1 MFGVYSNQRLSENER
16 KLLNSNPDDVN
27 WYCVISQSIFRDG
40 RPFQIRQDIE
50 LPQKDDD
57 NGVVL
62 IFEGGDVVYMKSIES
77 EVTKEEFDSITEV
90 CTYLGD
96 KFKRPI
102 RAYVPCAPF
111 KHLDFDVEKNGR
123 DITIIFSFLNVN
135 DGEEIIDRLESK
147 LKNHEEFTIPDS
159 IDHMLLPYTGYKDRE
174 VFYEK
179 LNNYMQLVEAYEFVW
194 GRQIMFEYEKQN
206 YEVKDSEDQLYY
218 DVMFARVCGVY
229 SPFEID
235 SEVDF
240 PHREKLGG
248 IILKFIGGGAG
259 YFKVQSEM
267 PSKKEIR
274 EIFEVCKFLQKSFGE
289 YVVAYIICEPHI
301 EIRNIQVLADKNID
315 MTFLSSRKNDG
326 DKLLDNLIKKLER
339 GESFTIDDYLQKFT
353 IPFMSRHN
361 NDGFQLKFNR
371 LVELYNESDIE
382 VPDHKDIFKS
392 QTVFNR
398 IF

>member
-1 MFGVYSNQRLSENER
+1 
-16 KLLNSNPDDVN
+16 
-27 WYCVISQSIFRDG
+27 
-40 RPFQIRQDIE
+40 
-50 LPQKDDD
+50 
-57 NGVVL
+57 
-62 IFEGGDVVYMKSIES
+62 
-77 EVTKEEFDSITEV
+77 
-90 CTYLGD
+90 
-96 KFKRPI
+96 
-102 RAYVPCAPF
+102 
-111 KHLDFDVEKNGR
+111 
-123 DITIIFSFLNVN
+123 
-135 DGEEIIDRLESK
+135 
-147 LKNHEEFTIPDS
+147 
-159 IDHMLLPYTGYKDRE
+159 
-174 VFYEK
+174 
-179 LNNYMQLVEAYEFVW
+179 
-194 GRQIMFEYEKQN
+194 MFEYEKQN

-392 QTVFNR
+392 RTVFNR